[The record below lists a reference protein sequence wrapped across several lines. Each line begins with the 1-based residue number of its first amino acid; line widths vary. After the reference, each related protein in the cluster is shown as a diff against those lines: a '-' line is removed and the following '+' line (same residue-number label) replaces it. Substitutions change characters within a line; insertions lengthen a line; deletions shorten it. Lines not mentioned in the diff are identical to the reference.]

1 MEVYTASHKTCTE
14 KVKWRIILDNDVSP
28 DGKWKIVIENGK
40 FKWIELTKMTG
51 QFTIQ
56 ELIEATKKIAPEIWK
71 K

>member
-1 MEVYTASHKTCTE
+1 M
-14 KVKWRIILDNDVSP
+14 DNDVSQ